1 MASKDPEKGVPVE
14 EAFPVSLE
22 VLCDFMKERNGETLA
37 KISDPYGGVLGLARK
52 LGVDPSKGLITSQTE
67 DFGKREQQYGSNV
80 IPPKKPKSFL
90 QLCWEACQD
99 LTLIILI
106 CASIFSLVL
115 ALVVPHDK
123 EKDDAD
129 KSSKT
134 VEWIEGL
141 AIMIA
146 VCIVV
151 LVTAGNDWS
160 KERKFRGLQERISKE
175 QHVDALRDGEINP
188 LNVTD
193 ILVGD
198 IVHVKYGD
206 QVPAD
211 GLIIQCNDLK
221 IDESSMTGES
231 DLIKKSVDKCPWLL
245 AGTHVMEGSGRMLT
259 VAVGKNSQTGIIF
272 TLLGA
277 SGGEGSQQDQPT
289 PNDTQASK
297 DKANGVPKVEIVPPG
312 LATENG
318 SNQQQKRD
326 NVVTETDVDGPLPT
340 PNSKEHD
347 GDSDSEGEGGGE
359 GVNQDK
365 SVLQTKLTK
374 LTILI
379 GKLGTAAA
387 VLTVLVLVVRF
398 IINELLNGRMPAWS
412 WLNEFVGHIIIGVTV
427 LVVAVPEG
435 LPLAVTISLAYSVKK
450 MMKDNNLVRHLDACE
465 TMGSATTICSDKT
478 GTLTKNRMTVTQIYA
493 QKQHH
498 KDIPNTF
505 KPSHDYLDLLA
516 HAISINSGYTS
527 QIIEEHPGDKHAKH
541 VGNKTE
547 CGLLGLLMQMGATSY
562 HTIREK
568 NPEDS
573 FLKVYTFNSA
583 RKSMSTVI
591 QLADG
596 TKRLFTKGASETILK
611 LCSFQLG
618 ENGSAEP
625 MTKKDTEAIIKTVV
639 EPMASDALRT
649 LCIAYKD
656 FPADVD
662 LNYDDEVGLI
672 SQLTCI
678 AITGI
683 EDPVRDEVPEAI
695 AKCQRAGITVRMVTG
710 DNIMTARSIASKCG
724 IIKPGDE
731 YLVIEGRE
739 FNKRI
744 RNKDG
749 LIEQK
754 RLDQVWPQL
763 RVLARSSPTDKH
775 TLVKGIIDSELP
787 GASEVVA
794 VTGDGTNDGPALK
807 KADVGFAMGI
817 AGTDV
822 AKEASDIIL
831 TDDNF
836 TSIVKAVMWGRN
848 VYDSI
853 AKFLQFQLTVNL
865 VAIILAFTSSCI
877 IMSSPLKAIQL
888 LWVNLIMD
896 TFASLAL
903 ATEMPTEDLL
913 NRKPYGRTKPLIS
926 PMMARNIVGHAIYQ
940 LVVLYTI
947 LFAGPMFLPLEDD
960 GDFARKAKVPNDHFT
975 MVFNVFVLMQ
985 CFNEINARKI
995 HGERNVFKGIFTNAL
1010 FVSIVIGTIIAQV
1023 LIVEFGSVITF
1034 TTPLSWDL
1042 WLWSVALGMGTLVWG
1057 QVLNCIPADKL
1068 PASFSWGESTED
1080 YSNKP
1085 LSSGNANAASAETQD
1100 LDPEYSGDG
1109 TGTGVGDVTVNMGGG
1124 LGGTGGVVGGVGDN
1138 RSRVLWVRGVTR
1150 IQQQMR
1156 VVKAFR
1162 ETVQPMRSMSRDT
1175 TYHDFMHKPVPVMGT
1190 AALMGYHFHYQESPS
1205 GTSTPTTPN
1214 PSTQQTPHMLGSHL
1228 NTRHS
1233 QEPPTTPIM
1242 IDEQPPDYDVAAE
1255 INNDTSV

>member
-1 MASKDPEKGVPVE
+1 MAAKDPEKGVQGE
-14 EAFPVSLE
+14 DTFPVPLE
-22 VLCDFMKERNGETLA
+22 TLCDFMKDRNNEVLS
-37 KISDPYGGVLGLARK
+37 KLSDAYGGVLGLARK
-52 LGVDPSKGLITSQTE
+52 LGIDPHKGLITSDTN
-67 DFGKREQQYGSNV
+67 DISKRESQYGGNV

-115 ALVVPHDK
+115 AIVVPHEK
-123 EKDDAD
+123 EEDDMD
-129 KSSKT
+129 KSSKL
-134 VEWIEGL
+134 VEYIEGV
-141 AIMIA
+141 AIMMA

-151 LVTAGNDWS
+151 LVTAANDWS
-160 KERKFRGLQERISKE
+160 KERKFRGLQERISRE

-188 LNVTD
+188 LNVAD

-198 IVHVKYGD
+198 IVLVKYGD

-277 SGGEGSQQDQPT
+277 SGGEGGGSGAAEQQAAD
-289 PNDTQASK
+289 AAK
-297 DKANGVPKVEIVPPG
+297 DKANGVPKVEIVAPG
-312 LATENG
+312 AATENG
-318 SNQQQKRD
+318 SSQQKG
-326 NVVTETDVDGPLPT
+326 VTETDVDAPVIPA
-340 PNSKEHD
+340 SKEED
-347 GDSDSEGEGGGE
+347 ESESGAGEGGE

-387 VLTVLVLVVRF
+387 ILTVLVLVVRF
-398 IINELLNGRMPAWS
+398 IINELLEGRTPAWS

-493 QKQHH
+493 QKHHH
-498 KDIPNTF
+498 KEIPATF
-505 KPSHDYLDLLA
+505 KPSSQYLDLLA
-516 HAISINSGYTS
+516 HALSINSGYTS
-527 QIIEEHPGDKHAKH
+527 QIIEEYKGDKHPKH

-547 CGLLGLLMQMGATSY
+547 CGLLGLLMQLGASY
-562 HTIREK
+562 HDIREK

-611 LCSFQLG
+611 LCSFQLS
-618 ENGSAEP
+618 EDGSAEP
-625 MTKKDTEAIIKTVV
+625 MSKKDAESIIKTVV

-656 FPADVD
+656 FPSDVE
-662 LNYDDEVGLI
+662 LNYDDEVSLI

-683 EDPVRDEVPEAI
+683 EDPVRDEVPDAI
-695 AKCQRAGITVRMVTG
+695 SKCQRAGITVRMVTG
-710 DNIMTARSIASKCG
+710 DNIMTARSIATKCG
-724 IIKPGDE
+724 IIKPGQDDF
-731 YLVIEGRE
+731 LVIEGRE

-754 RLDQVWPQL
+754 LLDKVWPQL

-848 VYDSI
+848 VYDGI

-865 VAIILAFTSSCI
+865 VAIILAFSSSCI
-877 IMSSPLKAIQL
+877 IMASPLKAIQL

-903 ATEMPTEDLL
+903 ATEMPTEELL

-947 LFAGPMFLPLEDD
+947 LFAGPYILPLEDE
-960 GDFARKAKVPNDHFT
+960 GDFSRKAKVPNDHFT
-975 MVFNVFVLMQ
+975 VVFNVFVLMQ

-995 HGERNVFKGIFTNAL
+995 HGERNVFKGIHTNLL

-1042 WLWSVALGMGTLVWG
+1042 WLWSIALGMGTLVWG

-1068 PASFSWGESTED
+1068 PSSFSWGESTED
-1080 YSNKP
+1080 YSNKAP
-1085 LSSGNANAASAETQD
+1085 ANNNATSPGTDAGGT
-1100 LDPEYSGDG
+1100 SGDPS
-1109 TGTGVGDVTVNMGGG
+1109 VVVNVPGAGGAP
-1124 LGGTGGVVGGVGDN
+1124 GGVGGVDN

-1162 ETVQPMRSMSRDT
+1162 ETLQPMRSMSRDT

-1190 AALMGYHFHYQESPS
+1190 AALMGYHFHYPESLS
-1205 GTSTPTTPN
+1205 GTSTPTTP
-1214 PSTQQTPHMLGSHL
+1214 SASTPHQQHVGILGGH
-1228 NTRHS
+1228 HS
-1233 QEPPTTPIM
+1233 TNQPATTPIM
-1242 IDEQPPDYDVAAE
+1242 IDEQPPDYNGVAA
-1255 INNDTSV
+1255 NNDTDV